1 MNAVEIFT
9 EAARSVGYRDEAII
23 PDYMFADVFDPACPT
38 GTVSVAAFTRTPP
51 SCRSAAFAAVP
62 AGAGDPQAFADG
74 HRALGAPALFVIEG
88 DHTSLWEIRG
98 SEPSRRRERLPV
110 EAVPRLFDRNKERWR
125 PNKIH
130 RAKSIGAVEPGY
142 RLDFVDVGLL
152 PAVEGEIHVK
162 LGRLLFDTLAAAS
175 LPAHNGEALSFRDL
189 FRLLAAKTLL
199 DRRHAAALE
208 WRADDPDSVLPGVE
222 SRYDLDREFAEPAPS
237 RPESV
242 AAAWEFLRRGFHL
255 ANIPPESLA
264 YVYGEILTGPETM
277 WRLGAHGAPRQL
289 AEYAVSRLQLHRRN
303 RDSLRVYEPFAGS
316 ASFLVSAIHRLRD
329 LLPAR
334 WSDEERHEFMTG
346 RVRGDGFGSA
356 AREAAVLSLMLADY
370 PNRNGWRIGEIDP
383 FDGEFPASRMNGA
396 NIILCNPPF
405 GNSARSA
412 TSGHPIPGDR
422 FSRPAVILD
431 AALAARPA
439 ALAFVLP
446 RAFIRAR
453 EFLLQRKKVEE
464 LYADIEIVDLPEAI
478 SRHSGPASALLV
490 AHTPARRDRSLVS
503 LRSTEIAS
511 GDCRTF
517 LKNGTVTVERSVERP
532 PETPTGDLWVPE
544 LDPIWKY
551 LATLPELGDTFKM
564 RRGVR
569 WKTDTETHT
578 DRAQRQN
585 TVWAR
590 EKRPRSRRGLHS
602 LRGAMQFALA
612 ESPVY
617 LDVRA
622 EKLQGNAVDLRWK
635 DPKLIVNATGLSRG
649 PWRVAAMLDESGFL
663 LSQQFIGLWP
673 RRSLSDSEL
682 LAFAAILNGP
692 VVNAFLAIHSPAKR
706 IRIADIRRV
715 PVPSANLFRIG
726 ELVAR
731 YVGCLTG
738 RTTSGKDNERVA
750 RLLTEIDALVL
761 GAYDLPARLE
771 KQLLGYFR
779 GAKRP
784 AAHEWRHWDET
795 HPMPGLTLAERL
807 SGRYR
812 PHGSWI
818 LDVFRPLP
826 EDEASILREY
836 GVL

>member
-1 MNAVEIFT
+1 MNAVGIFA
-9 EAARSVGYRDEAII
+9 EAARSVGYRGEAIV
-23 PDYMFADVFDPACPT
+23 PDYTFADFFDPACRARM
-38 GTVSVAAFTRTPP
+38 VSVAAFAQTPL
-51 SCRSAAFAAVP
+51 SCRSAAFAVVP
-62 AGAGDPQAFADG
+62 AGAGDPQAFADR

-110 EAVPRLFDRNKERWR
+110 EAVPRLFERDRDRWR
-125 PNKIH
+125 PDRIH
-130 RAKSIGAVEPGY
+130 RAKSIGAVDPGY
-142 RLDFVDVGLL
+142 RLDFVDTGLL

-162 LGRLLFDTLAAAS
+162 LGRLLLDTLEAAS
-175 LPAHNGEALSFRDL
+175 RPAHDGEALSSRDL
-189 FRLLAAKTLL
+189 FRLLAGKVLS
-199 DRRHAAALE
+199 DRRHAMALG
-208 WRADDPDSVLPGVE
+208 WRADEPDSVLRSIE
-222 SRYDLDREFAEPAPS
+222 SCYGLDWEFAEPAPS

-242 AAAWEFLRRGFHL
+242 AAAWDVLRHGIDV

-264 YVYGEILTGPETM
+264 YIYGEILTGPETG

-289 AEYAVSRLQLHRRN
+289 AEYAVARLQLHRHN
-303 RDSLRVYEPFAGS
+303 RDSLRVYEPFAGA
-316 ASFLVSAIHRLRD
+316 ASFLVSAIRRLRD

-383 FDGEFPASRMNGA
+383 FDGEFPASRMSGA
-396 NIILCNPPF
+396 NVILCNPPF
-405 GNSARSA
+405 GNSARSNTA
-412 TSGHPIPGDR
+412 GHTIPGDR
-422 FSRPAVILD
+422 FSRPALVLD

-446 RAFIRAR
+446 RAFVRAR
-453 EFLLQRKKVEE
+453 EFLPQRKKVEE
-464 LYADIEIVDLPEAI
+464 LYADIEIVDLPQAI

-511 GDCRTF
+511 EDCRIF
-517 LKNGTVTVERSVERP
+517 LKNGKVTAERSVERP
-532 PETPTGDLWVPE
+532 PETPSGNLWIPE
-544 LDPIWKY
+544 LDSVWKY
-551 LATLPELGDTFKM
+551 LAVLPELDDTFKM

-569 WKTDTETHT
+569 WKTDTETRT
-578 DRAQRQN
+578 DRVHRQD
-585 TVWAR
+585 TVWHR
-590 EKRPRSRRGLHS
+590 EKRSGYKRGLRS
-602 LRGAMQFALA
+602 LRRAAQFALA

-617 LDVRA
+617 LDIRA
-622 EKLQGNAVDLRWK
+622 EKLQGNAIDLRWE
-635 DPKLIVNATGLSRG
+635 DPKLIVNAAGLSRG
-649 PWRVAAMLDESGFL
+649 PWRVAAMPDESGLL

-692 VVNAFLAIHSPAKR
+692 VANAFLAIHSPAER
-706 IRIADIRRV
+706 IRISDMRRV
-715 PVPSANLFRIG
+715 PVPRANLFGIG

-731 YVGCLTG
+731 YIGCLAEGATN
-738 RTTSGKDNERVA
+738 GKDSERMA
-750 RLLTEIDALVL
+750 RLLTEIDALTL

-784 AAHEWRHWDET
+784 VAHAWRHWDET

-826 EDEASILREY
+826 EDEARILREY
-836 GVL
+836 VAR